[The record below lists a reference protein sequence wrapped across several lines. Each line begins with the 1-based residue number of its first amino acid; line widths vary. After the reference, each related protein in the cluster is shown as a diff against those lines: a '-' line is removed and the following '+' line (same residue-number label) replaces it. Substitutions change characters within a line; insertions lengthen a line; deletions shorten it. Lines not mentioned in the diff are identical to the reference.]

1 MEKIQLITYEPE
13 DLEEYDSNIY
23 ISDFNKLKALDN
35 FEIKNSIIFL
45 VKLIISSFVLFPYGT
60 FFVSPK

>member
-35 FEIKNSIIFL
+35 FEINVYYFANSFFDI
-45 VKLIISSFVLFPYGT
+45 VK
-60 FFVSPK
+60 